1 MNPLRHVVIE
11 GPIGVGKTTLARRL
25 ADAMDADLLLEQP
38 QDNPF
43 LARYYQDPRHAA
55 LPAQLFFLFQRV
67 QQLQGL
73 AQPGL
78 FHSARVCDYL
88 FDKDRLFAELTL
100 DAEEFELYQ
109 KISQRLPVAPPAP
122 DLVVYL
128 QAPVEVLLRRIAQ
141 RGIAYEQHITAA
153 YLRRIMDAY
162 TRLFHGYT
170 AAPLLIVNAAQMDPI
185 HNDAHFHLL
194 LAHMRQAGPGR
205 HYFNPG
211 ALA

>member
-1 MNPLRHVVIE
+1 VSALRHVVIE

-25 ADAMDADLLLEQP
+25 ADALDAELVLEQP

-67 QQLQGL
+67 QQMQGL

-78 FHSARVCDYL
+78 FQSARVCDYL

-100 DAEEFELYQ
+100 EPEEFELYQ
-109 KISQRLPVAPPAP
+109 KISQRLPVTPPAP

-128 QAPVEVLLRRIAQ
+128 QAPPEVLLRRIAQ
-141 RGIAYEQHITAA
+141 RGIAYEQRITAA

-162 TRLFHGYT
+162 TRLFHAYT
-170 AAPLLIVNAAQMDPI
+170 AAPLLIVNAAQMDPV
-185 HNDAHFHLL
+185 HNDAHFQLL